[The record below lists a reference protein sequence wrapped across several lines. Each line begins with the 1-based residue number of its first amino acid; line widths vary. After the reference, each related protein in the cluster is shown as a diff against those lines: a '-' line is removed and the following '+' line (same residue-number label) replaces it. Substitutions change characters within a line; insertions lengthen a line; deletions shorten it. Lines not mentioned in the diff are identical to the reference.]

1 VATKPLDCQNN
12 NRRAIQLNL
21 TPPAPDPVIV
31 HAGVVIAM
39 LQLLPS
45 IYNPS
50 APKVLY
56 LKYNNLV
63 NDHLKYFHLFI

>member
-1 VATKPLDCQNN
+1 MATKPLDCQNN

-21 TPPAPDPVIV
+21 NPPVSDQIIV

-50 APKVLY
+50 TPKV
-56 LKYNNLV
+56 
-63 NDHLKYFHLFI
+63 

>member
-1 VATKPLDCQNN
+1 MATKPLDCQNN
-12 NRRAIQLNL
+12 NRRGIQLNL
-21 TPPAPDPVIV
+21 TPPSPAPIIV

-50 APKVLY
+50 APKVY
-56 LKYNNLV
+56 
-63 NDHLKYFHLFI
+63 

>member
-1 VATKPLDCQNN
+1 MSSNTNFNLIKVATKPLDCQNN

-21 TPPAPDPVIV
+21 TPPAPDPIIV

-56 LKYNNLV
+56 
-63 NDHLKYFHLFI
+63 

>member
-1 VATKPLDCQNN
+1 MATKPLDCQNN

-21 TPPAPDPVIV
+21 TPPAPDPIIV

-45 IYNPS
+45 IYNPT

-56 LKYNNLV
+56 IYIYIFKL
-63 NDHLKYFHLFI
+63 